1 MINKQTTLDLNG
13 PILSFTQ
20 QPSSATLSSGGSTTL
35 VGVATATYPT
45 QDPANPAVNT
55 GSIVYRWYVD
65 GYGPLNDGSISALG
79 MTVSG
84 STTTTLS
91 ISNAV
96 SPAAN
101 GRRFYLL
108 ADHIPSAY
116 SQPIG
121 SAVTVGTAR
130 STGSAF
136 NDPKSSNI
144 ATLTVRPII
153 SVTSNP
159 SNQEVAEGDF
169 ATFTASGSSTDG
181 TSVSVRWLLNGF
193 YLSDNGSTIFG
204 SNTNTLRISLQEA
217 SSNLISAEISHPT
230 ASNGPLRTNSAL
242 FTVVVAR
249 AVINFE
255 TFEDDGFSLKSTGNF
270 DLTQQNG
277 NYFQFD
283 SGQGFTSVSMYPP
296 ERDILVR
303 ITLAG
308 AAGGSIGSRR
318 GGCGGVTVFDTV
330 LRKNIEYV
338 LKIGSVFGLNSYPAG
353 GWTNGGGM
361 SIFYRQ
367 AQVIAVSGGG
377 GGAGRDGRGGDGGAA
392 GQAGEPGQGRVPGAG
407 GRAVVTGALG
417 TSGFWQGGFS
427 TPHQSPLGGKLSSC
441 TIGGYWRDQG
451 YSPCENMGN
460 VQLYNVRGN
469 IFNGSATIQRGFK
482 AGLGY
487 RNNGG
492 VAPSTTNGAGGGGAY
507 GGSASTAIYSGYY
520 SGGGGGSGYWNGEG
534 TLRLAVAGGN
544 CSTRGYVR
552 VELLTINTG
561 LPSINPP
568 APTPP
573 PPCSERYYTYR
584 YGGGGGFGSCPV
596 GFARRGRWYESAD
609 GVYYPIWYETEG
621 TIRQAQDIYV
631 PYLNRPAHLWEVEGI
646 IQSINVNGSAYV
658 INQVLN
664 SIERRNI
671 IASGDPT
678 DPNNRNYN
686 RPFPITKCFRDLN
699 SLPSFVECRNDPP
712 FNDGQYL
719 SGPFNYL

>member
-13 PILSFTQ
+13 PLLSFIQ
-20 QPSSATLSSGGSTTL
+20 QPSSVTLSSGESTTL
-35 VGVATATYPT
+35 VGIATATYPT
-45 QDPANPAVNT
+45 QDPINPAVNT

-65 GYGPLNDGSISALG
+65 GYGPLSDGNIPSLG
-79 MTVSG
+79 FSVTG
-84 STTTTLS
+84 AATTTLS
-91 ISNAV
+91 ISNAA
-96 SPAAN
+96 SPAAA

-108 ADHIPSAY
+108 ADHAPSAY
-116 SQPIG
+116 SQPVG

-144 ATLTVRPII
+144 VTLTVKPII

-193 YLSDNGSTIFG
+193 YLSDNGSNIFG
-204 SNTNTLRISLQEA
+204 SNTNTLRISLSNA

-230 ASNGPLRTNSAL
+230 ASNGPLITNSAL

-255 TFEDDGFSLKSTGNF
+255 TFEDDTYSLKSKGSI
-270 DLTQQNG
+270 DLTQQSG
-277 NYFQFD
+277 QYFQFNPQ
-283 SGQGFTSVSMYPP
+283 SGYSSTSLYAP
-296 ERDILVR
+296 ERDIRVR
-303 ITLAG
+303 IVLAG
-308 AAGGSIGSRR
+308 AAGASNGSNR
-318 GGCGGVTVFDTV
+318 GGCGGVTIFDIT
-330 LRKNIEYV
+330 LQKNIEYI
-338 LKIGSVFGLNSYPAG
+338 LKIGSVYGLNNYPAG
-353 GWTNGGGM
+353 GWSNGGGM

-367 AQVIAVSGGG
+367 AQVVAVSGGG
-377 GGAGRDGRGGDGGAA
+377 GGAGVDGRGGDGGAA
-392 GQAGEPGQGRVPGAG
+392 GQSGESGQGRNPGAG
-407 GRAVVTGALG
+407 GQSVSTGALG
-417 TSGFWQGGFS
+417 TTGYWQGGLS
-427 TPHQSPLGGKLSSC
+427 TAHKSPLGGKLSSC

-451 YSPCENMGN
+451 YSPCQNMGN
-460 VQLYNVRGN
+460 VQLYNVFGN
-469 IFNGSATIQRGFK
+469 IFSGSATIQRGFK

-492 VAPSTTNGAGGGGAY
+492 VAPSANNGAGAGGAY
-507 GGSASTAIYSGYY
+507 AGSASITQSAGFR

-534 TLRLAVAGGN
+534 TLQLAVRGGN

-552 VELLTINTG
+552 VELLTANTG
-561 LPSINPP
+561 IPSIDPP
-568 APTPP
+568 PPTPP
-573 PPCSERYYTYR
+573 TSCSERYYTYR

-609 GVYYPIWYETEG
+609 GVYYPRWEETEG

-631 PYLNRPAHLWEVEGI
+631 PYLNRPAHLWEVGGI
-646 IQSINVNGSAYV
+646 IQNINANGTAYV

-664 SIERRNI
+664 SAERRNI

-686 RPFPITKCFRDLN
+686 RPFPISKCLRDYS
-699 SLPSFVECRNDPP
+699 SLPSSVECRNDPP
-712 FNDGQYL
+712 FDNGEYL